1 MANIKIVTDSAAD
14 IPLELAYELGIEI
27 VPLMIRVDDQ
37 PHRAG
42 LDIST
47 EQIYAL
53 LQEHGPTVTTVAPLP
68 SVFEQTYRNLAIEY
82 DHIFSIHMSSRLGG
96 TFRAATQACAKLPAS
111 LTRIEVIDS
120 RSVSM
125 GMGMVVIAAAQAA
138 QDGAT
143 PAEVQRLINSMIR
156 HTHVV
161 FFVDT
166 LEYLERGGR
175 LSLNSSVLGSM
186 QRIKPLMLLDDGDI
200 VPYERTRTR
209 AKAIEGLFT
218 FIEDFPRVQDVYIL
232 YGTTPDDVDKLLEK
246 IEIIFPRERAQVG
259 QFGPG
264 VAAHLGPGAMGVAVF
279 EGLEEA

>member
-1 MANIKIVTDSAAD
+1 MASIKIVTDSAAD
-14 IPLELAYELGIEI
+14 IPLDLAYELGIEI

-37 PHRAG
+37 PRRAG

-53 LQEHGPTVTTVAPLP
+53 LQENGRTVTTIAPLP
-68 SVFEQTYRNLAIEY
+68 SVFEQTYRNLAVEY
-82 DHIFSIHMSSRLGG
+82 DYIFSIHMSSRLGG

-125 GMGMVVIAAAQAA
+125 GMGMVVVAAARAA

-143 PAEVQRLINSMIR
+143 PTEVQRLINSMIR

-218 FIEDFPRVQDVYIL
+218 FVEDFPRVQDVYIL

-246 IEIIFPRERAQVG
+246 IELIFPRDRAQVG